1 MTPNARSA
9 AIALAIVIP
18 APSIGALVSFWLAP
32 GPVGLVVYAL
42 CKAVLYLTPAL
53 WARFV
58 DREPFS
64 LSPIERT
71 KARSGFAIG
80 IGFGLAVGVAV
91 VATRWALGDA
101 AIDIGRFRGIL
112 EENGLTDPGRFLLAA
127 AWLSIVNAVLEEY
140 VFRWFITT
148 RFERLAPAGSRGFA
162 TGLSALAFTLHHV
175 IVLAKYLP
183 PGTTALASLGIF
195 VGGLAWSWLYRRT
208 GSIWPGYLSHALVDI
223 AIMAVGY
230 VALFG

>member
-1 MTPNARSA
+1 MTPNSRSA

-53 WARFV
+53 WSRFV

-64 LSPIERT
+64 LSPIART
-71 KARSGFAIG
+71 KLRSGFAIG
-80 IGFGLAVGVAV
+80 IGFGLAVGAV
-91 VATRWALGDA
+91 VVVTRWALGDA
-101 AIDIGRFRGIL
+101 AIDIERFRGIL
-112 EENGLTDPGRFLLAA
+112 EQNGLTDPSRFLLAA

-148 RFERLAPAGSRGFA
+148 RFERLTPRFA
-162 TGLSALAFTLHHV
+162 IGLSALAFTLHHV

-183 PGTTALASLGIF
+183 VGTTALASLGIC
-195 VGGLAWSWLYRRT
+195 VGGMAWSWLYRRT
-208 GSIWPGYLSHALVDI
+208 GSIWPGYVSHALVDI